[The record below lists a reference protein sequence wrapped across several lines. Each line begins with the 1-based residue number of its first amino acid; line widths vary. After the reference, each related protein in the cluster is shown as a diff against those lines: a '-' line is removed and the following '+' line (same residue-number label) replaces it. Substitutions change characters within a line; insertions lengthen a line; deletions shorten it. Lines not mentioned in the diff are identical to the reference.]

1 MSVNV
6 DLDHRFIAT
15 EYDTIQIYCNY
26 SSIDGIFRFQ
36 LMFHIFKYAVRI
48 NPLMNMLMDLSNNFP
63 KIKLN

>member
-1 MSVNV
+1 MKNQE
-6 DLDHRFIAT
+6 IAVKAV
-15 EYDTIQIYCNY
+15 IQEFRVEKQDFE